1 MRIVVLAG
9 GTSTERDVSISSG
22 ILVAA
27 ALREKGHEVVLL
39 DVFKGYERDI
49 CDVYALFKQ
58 NYSFTD
64 AIKVGDT
71 IYTDGRIV
79 YGHIPVRC
87 SVNMSH
93 TLSGIVLSG
102 YQYTIFKDIGHRYS
116 DARCDA
122 LDRNTNI
129 SNAFNWLYEKDNK
142 EWLKIYI
149 PARSA
154 VVLRKKK

>member
-71 IYTDGRIV
+71 ISDIDEIREERRDKSDRYLGENVIDI
-79 YGHIPVRC
+79 C
-87 SVNMSH
+87 S
-93 TLSGIVLSG
+93 
-102 YQYTIFKDIGHRYS
+102 YADI
-116 DARCDA
+116 
-122 LDRNTNI
+122 
-129 SNAFNWLYEKDNK
+129 
-142 EWLKIYI
+142 
-149 PARSA
+149 A
-154 VVLRKKK
+154 V